1 MKLIFAL
8 LAIVSLT
15 GCGRLKIADKVTE
28 EDWTNTTTEEIGG
41 NLVLR
46 PKIKYFFIDGAGH
59 RVETTRDVWEYI
71 VLN

>member
-1 MKLIFAL
+1 MKLILAL
-8 LAIVSLT
+8 LVTVSLT
-15 GCGRLKIADKVTE
+15 GCGRLKIVDKVTE

-41 NLVLR
+41 NLILR

>member
-1 MKLIFAL
+1 MKLILAL

-15 GCGRLKIADKVTE
+15 GCNRLKIVDKVTE
-28 EDWTNTTTEEIGG
+28 EDWTGATTEEVGG
-41 NLVLR
+41 YLVVR

-71 VLN
+71 ILN